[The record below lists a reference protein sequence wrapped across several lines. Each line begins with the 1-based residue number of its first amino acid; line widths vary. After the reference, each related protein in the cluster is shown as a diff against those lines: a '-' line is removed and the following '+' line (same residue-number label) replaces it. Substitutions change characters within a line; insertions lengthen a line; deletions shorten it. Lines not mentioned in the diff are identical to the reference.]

1 MQISESE
8 KKEIK
13 DLITE
18 KERKTACEIVPM
30 VVHRSSNYPAAH
42 FRIAILVSFMFSLG
56 LYYSPYDLIN
66 PIYFLWIQI
75 PGLILGYFLGTIPF
89 LKRLFTTKHEMNREV
104 TQQAYEA
111 FMQHNLHMTKNH
123 NGLLIFISKFERK
136 IRIISDNGISSKVNN
151 HSWDHVVMN
160 FIKIVKNENLTTA
173 LKATIRSVGEILETN
188 FPATEERSNELD
200 NDLIIE

>member
-1 MQISESE
+1 MLISENE

-18 KERKTACEIVPM
+18 QEAKTACEIVPM
-30 VVHRSSNYPAAH
+30 VVSRSSNYPAAH
-42 FRIAILVSFMFSLG
+42 FRIAIIVSFMFSLG

-66 PIYFLWIQI
+66 PIYYLWIQI
-75 PGLILGYFLGTIPF
+75 PGLFLGYLLGTVPF

-111 FMQHNLHMTKNH
+111 FMHHNLHMTKNH
-123 NGLLIFISKFERK
+123 NGLLIFISRFERK
-136 IRIISDNGISSKVNN
+136 IKIISDNGISTKIDN
-151 HSWDHVVMN
+151 HSWDHVVTN
-160 FIKIVKNENLTTA
+160 FIKIVQNENLIIA
-173 LKATIRSVGEILETN
+173 LKATIRSVGEILTTH
-188 FPATEERSNELD
+188 FPASGERDNEIG